1 MCFINVLDVGE
12 PPASEIPLVAFT
24 AYDTYSSS
32 YSTGSRIAFPFTS
45 LNIGDAYDTSNDW
58 FTCPYDGLYVF
69 HYHVQS
75 DFSQQ
80 CFVELRV
87 NDQRVNAAYADNV
100 SSHYSQASNTAY
112 VACAAGNRVWIE
124 AQTTSYCYGSST
136 RLMTFSGQFL
146 GFANETM
153 TVTYGYDD

>member
-32 YSTGSRIAFPFTS
+32 YSSGSRIAFPYTS

-58 FTCPYDGLYVF
+58 FTCPYDGVYVF

-75 DFSQQ
+75 TSSDLCYAQ
-80 CFVELRV
+80 LRV
-87 NDQRVNAAYADNV
+87 NDQAVNAAYADNV

-112 VACAAGNRVWIE
+112 VTCAAGSRVWVE
-124 AQTTSYCYGSST
+124 ADTTSYCYSNT
-136 RLMTFSGQFL
+136 NRLTTFSGHFL
-146 GFANETM
+146 GFSDAS
-153 TVTYGYDD
+153 VTFGYED